1 MPVDYSKFDAIEDSD
16 EEKDTKDDKKIK
28 KAAST
33 PIKHVK
39 CANCGDT
46 EAVLKACQRCKKVA
60 YCGARCQR
68 DDWRFH
74 KRVCCP
80 PKDSKKKE
88 PPSKPKPPKK
98 TTPAKVESSDDD
110 DDEPLTW
117 YKHRETKLPD
127 SNVQHVKLPS
137 TPSEENLNRKDSAG
151 SAWNSAGTWEE
162 RDVLPKVRERI
173 EDVVKRVSD
182 RDFGSG
188 VISVDRVKSVTGDAS
203 VGVIRGKA
211 RQFLDV
217 KIEVAFRV
225 RVGGDETAYKGTL
238 ILKDYSADAATEPV
252 DVEVKFSDAARV
264 PAHVRDAVR
273 GALGH
278 TGAVEAGATGTFARD
293 VVGALAAELLPGLK
307 DL

>member
-1 MPVDYSKFDAIEDSD
+1 MRELRRHGGRPQGLPALQEGRLLRRALPKGRLALPQARVLPAQRL
-16 EEKDTKDDKKIK
+16 DKKGTSHK
-28 KAAST
+28 
-33 PIKHVK
+33 
-39 CANCGDT
+39 T
-46 EAVLKACQRCKKVA
+46 EAA
-60 YCGARCQR
+60 
-68 DDWRFH
+68 
-74 KRVCCP
+74 
-80 PKDSKKKE
+80 
-88 PPSKPKPPKK
+88 
-98 TTPAKVESSDDD
+98 
-110 DDEPLTW
+110 
-117 YKHRETKLPD
+117 ETKLPD

-137 TPSEENLNRKDSAG
+137 TPSEESLNRKDSAG

-173 EDVVKRVSD
+173 ESVVKRVSD

-225 RVGGDETAYKGTL
+225 RVGGDDQAYKGTL

-273 GALGH
+273 GALGQ